1 MRDLAESRRR
11 QDSRELASDSEE
23 SSSGLFMK
31 SRTRQREFG
40 FMGWGGKRRGAGRK
54 PKGERAGVSHAKR
67 PKLAARFP
75 VSITLRLLPGL
86 RTLRENG
93 THERIRELLAAS
105 TTESFRVIEYSVL
118 SNHVHFLAESSDER
132 ALSRAMLGLV
142 SRLAR
147 ALNRMWKRAGQVFGD
162 RYHARILETPREVRS
177 ALNYVLQNARKHG
190 AWRARWPDAY
200 SSGPSFEGWKDLH
213 TIRTTTRAAD
223 STLASWAVRARTWL
237 LSVGWRRH
245 GPIGVLEAPSS
256 G

>member
-1 MRDLAESRRR
+1 GGWPACFAPLAPLAFGEGQGPDGRRARFARQLRREEWFGRLQGLREAVMRDLAESRRT

-23 SSSGLFMK
+23 SSSGVFMK
-31 SRTRQREFG
+31 NRTRQREFG

-93 THERIRELLAAS
+93 THARIRELLAAS

-132 ALSRAMLGLV
+132 ALS
-142 SRLAR
+142 
-147 ALNRMWKRAGQVFGD
+147 
-162 RYHARILETPREVRS
+162 
-177 ALNYVLQNARKHG
+177 
-190 AWRARWPDAY
+190 
-200 SSGPSFEGWKDLH
+200 
-213 TIRTTTRAAD
+213 
-223 STLASWAVRARTWL
+223 
-237 LSVGWRRH
+237 
-245 GPIGVLEAPSS
+245 
-256 G
+256 